1 MQSRNQKQHRLRLHA
16 YFEFT
21 ATRDTDFLERVT
33 FVVYA
38 PIIAGMTGLN
48 LGLPTA
54 WVVKRKKCG
63 CNDQLPLP

>member
-1 MQSRNQKQHRLRLHA
+1 MHILNLPRRGIPI
-16 YFEFT
+16 
-21 ATRDTDFLERVT
+21 FLKGLLSS
-33 FVVYA
+33 FM